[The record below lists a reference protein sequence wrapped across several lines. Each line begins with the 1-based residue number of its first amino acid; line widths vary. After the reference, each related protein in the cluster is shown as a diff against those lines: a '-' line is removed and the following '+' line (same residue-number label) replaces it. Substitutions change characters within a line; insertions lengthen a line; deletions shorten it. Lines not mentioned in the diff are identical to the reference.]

1 MRAVFPQMGESRG
14 NHTRTLEG
22 PISNRL
28 LLHEG
33 ICVKLHSHE
42 VDYDILVQIF
52 TTPQVN
58 RILQRSRVEITA
70 NGKIWFKSTPI
81 QTRRP
86 NTHSRVVPSTQKLTI
101 CTGVDFCQHLTA
113 RSVLRIARSPRGT
126 HPDQKTA
133 GVRAAEKATGH
144 RCARISGCHVTISK
158 TNGRKG
164 SKPRSKVFTAVCR
177 DPHRRRTVIR
187 GPVSQPPLPP
197 PAPAFDCLW
206 LGSGL

>member
-1 MRAVFPQMGESRG
+1 MRAVFPQIGESRG

-33 ICVKLHSHE
+33 ICVKLHSSE
-42 VDYDILVQIF
+42 VDYDTLVQIF

-81 QTRRP
+81 QTLRP

-101 CTGVDFCQHLTA
+101 CTGVDCCQHLTA
-113 RSVLRIARSPRGT
+113 RSVLRTVRSPPTQRTTNVIEGAERPKVGCLSLGT
-126 HPDQKTA
+126 PLCPYPITYR
-133 GVRAAEKATGH
+133 RAY
-144 RCARISGCHVTISK
+144 RFV
-158 TNGRKG
+158 
-164 SKPRSKVFTAVCR
+164 
-177 DPHRRRTVIR
+177 
-187 GPVSQPPLPP
+187 
-197 PAPAFDCLW
+197 
-206 LGSGL
+206 